1 MPQHRVRLLELGGVL
16 EWLAGAVLVAAEDLE
31 HGERA
36 DGVACG
42 MERVE
47 ADGQSEQRREENME
61 LVVLCEF
68 ERVVNVVRRK
78 SLYLRGPL
86 HEGPRVG
93 HREGLVRYVDVGGL
107 ELREVLGHCV
117 HLR

>member
-1 MPQHRVRLLELGGVL
+1 MPKHRVRLLELGGVL

-47 ADGQSEQRREENME
+47 ADGQSE
-61 LVVLCEF
+61 
-68 ERVVNVVRRK
+68 
-78 SLYLRGPL
+78 
-86 HEGPRVG
+86 
-93 HREGLVRYVDVGGL
+93 
-107 ELREVLGHCV
+107 
-117 HLR
+117 